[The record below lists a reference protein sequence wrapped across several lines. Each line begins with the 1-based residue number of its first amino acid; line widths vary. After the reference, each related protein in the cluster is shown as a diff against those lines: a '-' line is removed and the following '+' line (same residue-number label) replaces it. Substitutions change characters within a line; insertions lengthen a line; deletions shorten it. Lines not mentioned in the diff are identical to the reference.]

1 MFRLLAINPGGV
13 EDQILFFSTLQGIR
27 DAFPTASIDILVEPS
42 AAVAYQVCPVP
53 TKTIPFSFSS
63 NPSLADWVNLVGQLR
78 ERDYEVVLS
87 TGTTNGNRF
96 LLWLTGIPH
105 RIGYAGNFTEKLLT
119 NPIILRQDQ
128 YMASTYHDLVK
139 GLGIKQEPSI
149 PKALVSEKA
158 QAWVAQEFK
167 TRQIEDGKLVL
178 LYPGAGKLSANNQ
191 VERLYPAEQWGQVL
205 ENLLDKTKNQ
215 KIHFAVIQ
223 GPEDKQLAAQLQEK
237 LGEKSAKQIM
247 FFTPP
252 DLGTLTALIQSAK
265 LLLCVDSAPMHL
277 AVATNTPLIALFG
290 PGNLVRTLP
299 KSLLFIPL
307 QDQTSMAQIKPQR
320 IVHVALEQLGSKKAP
335 VS

>member
-63 NPSLADWVNLVGQLR
+63 DPNLADWVNLIGQLR

-87 TGTTNGNRF
+87 TGNTNGNRF

-119 NPIILRQDQ
+119 NPITLRQDQ
-128 YMASTYHDLVK
+128 YVASTYHDLVK
-139 GLGIKQEPSI
+139 GLGIKQEPST
-149 PKALVSEKA
+149 PKVLVSEKA

-167 TRQIEDGKLVL
+167 THQIEEGKLVL
-178 LYPGAGKLSANNQ
+178 LYPGAGKLSAKNEVQ
-191 VERLYPAEQWGQVL
+191 RLYPTEQWGQVL
-205 ENLLDKTKNQ
+205 GNLVDKTKNQ
-215 KIHFAVIQ
+215 KLQFAVIQ
-223 GPEDKQLAAQLQEK
+223 GLEDKQLAAQLKEK
-237 LGEKSAKQIM
+237 LGNQVTFI
-247 FFTPP
+247 TPP

-265 LLLCVDSAPMHL
+265 LLLCVESVPMHL
-277 AVATNTPLIALFG
+277 AVATNTPLIVLFG
-290 PGNLVRTLP
+290 PGNLARALP
-299 KSLLFIPL
+299 KSLRFIPL
-307 QDQTSMAQIKPQR
+307 QDQTSIAAIKPQR
-320 IVHVALEQLGSKKAP
+320 IAQVALEQLGSKKAP

>member
-63 NPSLADWVNLVGQLR
+63 NPSLADWVNLIGQLR

-105 RIGYAGNFTEKLLT
+105 RIGYAGNLTEKLLT
-119 NPIILRQDQ
+119 NPITLRP
-128 YMASTYHDLVK
+128 YVASMYHDLVK
-139 GLGIKQEPSI
+139 GLGIKQEPST
-149 PKALVSEKA
+149 PKVIVSEKA

-167 TRQIEDGKLVL
+167 TREIEDGKLVL
-178 LYPGAGKLSANNQ
+178 IYPGAGKLSANNE
-191 VERLYPAEQWGQVL
+191 VERLYPTEQWGQVL

-215 KIHFAVIQ
+215 KLQFAVIQ
-223 GPEDKQLAAQLQEK
+223 GPEDKQWAAQLQQK
-237 LGEKSAKQIM
+237 LGKKPANPVM
-247 FFTPP
+247 FITPP
-252 DLGTLTALIQSAK
+252 DLSTLTALIQSAK
-265 LLLCVDSAPMHL
+265 LLLCVDSIPMHL
-277 AVATNTPLIALFG
+277 AVATNTPLIGLFG
-290 PGNLVRTLP
+290 PGNLVRVLP
-299 KSLLFIPL
+299 KSLRFIPL
-307 QDQTSMAQIKPQR
+307 QDQTSMAAIKPQR